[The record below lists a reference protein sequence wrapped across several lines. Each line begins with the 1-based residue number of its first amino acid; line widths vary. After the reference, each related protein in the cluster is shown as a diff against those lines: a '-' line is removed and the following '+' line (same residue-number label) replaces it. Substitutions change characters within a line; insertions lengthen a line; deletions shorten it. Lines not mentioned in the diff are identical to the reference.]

1 MFYIEDYYMKNIE
14 NKSKYVSLAPRGEKK
29 EEYEEYYNALDFA
42 MKDKS
47 IRNIAITGSY
57 GAGKSSVIDSYFNNH
72 KEIKCIRISLAYFS
86 FARLQNKYNNENNK
100 KNIKISEESSATPT
114 VNVGE
119 DNIQSN
125 MVLDNNPNEN
135 NIEVEV
141 LKNLFYSIDGK
152 KLKNNRYLTVKAKRD
167 IKEYFCQGLF
177 VFSIITMIVLLK
189 IVFVVLNNILS
200 NINNMKYALE
210 IMPRIPKLYAIVCL
224 LFCLSILIVCV
235 GSVVTNY
242 DKLLP
247 YIKSIVFK
255 NARIDTANMSIINHY
270 LHEIMNYMVDAEES
284 VFIFEDLDRY
294 ENYAIFEKLRN
305 LCILIN
311 NNEIIKKK
319 FEYNYN
325 VKGIKFIYAVKDD
338 FVFANNGIVLKN
350 DDGLLEERTKFFDFV
365 IPIIPKITQS
375 NIRDAITD
383 NIKRLNVKDIED
395 SYIFIISNYL
405 TSLRMV
411 NNIFNEFQIYKNTLC
426 NGKDFDDKQL
436 LTMIAFKNLYPKEF
450 VEYQQSGVLE
460 KMIIDID
467 SKKYSLLKH
476 SKKTERTYEPEIKRR
491 GINALSSQDQAI
503 YRKAKKYI
511 DLLENKKIEIYDDD
525 IVKSVFS
532 ECGNNEFIMMAT
544 RNGFINNKVNDC
556 INYFYSDFIDTHDK
570 DFLVNVYSGKD
581 FEIDYELHNA
591 GRVFGLLDAIHFT
604 TKAIIN
610 GDLIKYAFIKKF
622 NDNKT
627 NTLCDLIINDY
638 SLLLCIV
645 KYFESTAIDVCKQ
658 VINKCDNIDNEY
670 YESLILSSDVSITD
684 RIIIL
689 DKLLLCLDEK
699 AIFRIDTNQTLS
711 DFINENINMIY
722 NKDDNLQ
729 ELYVNRLNIKCENIK
744 YNENIDITK
753 MGNFVYKIMLDKTT
767 NEECF
772 VYKDLLKIYYLNKNV
787 FNDDFENDNLSF
799 IYNNTEENIIID
811 NIKTF
816 PDEYVENCLL
826 ITNRESITV
835 DDKMVELLY
844 LLKNEDNVISIIK
857 GLKGEIAI
865 ESVDYEGI
873 IIINDENSDDEVEK
887 YNERKK
893 LIYDELLKNDNISL
907 TMNDLYKYFSDFDWS
922 QLLTDYISNNLS
934 KLVAHNF
941 KPEDVDNKIL
951 GFYKNMILKCKSVEN
966 IESLLNNSIISL
978 QNTELVSLPPNLI
991 KKLLQGNNIKYDINC
1006 MVALYSNGFEG
1017 IEWYIYN
1024 NINDFINN
1032 NQVNLLSEDI
1042 IIKIIDIFD
1051 QNVKGRI
1058 NIDDDFVKSIQID
1071 ICQLIAKK
1079 YEVNPNFNSD
1089 GIIANYI
1096 ISSSYAFNHRI
1107 LNRVLTNKQI
1117 DNKLDILCNKLEY
1130 ITKEDLV
1137 AIIKSSNS
1145 PFYEFLDNQTMVYCI
1160 DREVLQKNFNKA
1172 KKIVNFMIKN
1182 NLAKR
1187 METQDMNTI
1196 IFKIL

>member
-1 MFYIEDYYMKNIE
+1 MKNIE

-86 FARLQNKYNNENNK
+86 FTRLQNEHNNGVNKGENKRNEEYSAVRTTDEGDGSVQKDITHDNSLNEN
-100 KNIKISEESSATPT
+100 
-114 VNVGE
+114 
-119 DNIQSN
+119 D
-125 MVLDNNPNEN
+125 
-135 NIEVEV
+135 IEVEV

-152 KLKNNRYLTVKAKRD
+152 RLDGNRFLTIKSKNKIKDYLCR
-167 IKEYFCQGLF
+167 GLF
-177 VFSIITMIVLLK
+177 VLSIIIVAMLFK
-189 IVFVVLNNILS
+189 MVFVVFNYMFS
-200 NINNMKYALE
+200 DINNMKYLLE
-210 IMPRIPKLYAIVCL
+210 IITGIPKLYVIAFLV
-224 LFCLSILIVCV
+224 FCLFFLIIFVNSI
-235 GSVVTNY
+235 VVNY
-242 DKLLP
+242 DKSFI

-255 NARIDTANMSIINHY
+255 NARIDTANTSIINHY
-270 LHEIMNYMVDAEES
+270 LHEIMNFMIDAEES

-294 ENYAIFEKLRN
+294 ENYGIFEKLRN

-311 NNEIIKKK
+311 NNDIIKGKYEK
-319 FEYNYN
+319 NYN
-325 VKGIKFIYAVKDD
+325 VKGVKFIYAVRDD
-338 FVFANNGIVLKN
+338 FVFANKGIALKSN
-350 DDGLLEERTKFFDFV
+350 DGLLEERTKFFDLV

-383 NIKRLNVKDIED
+383 NIKRLNIKDIED

-405 TSLRMV
+405 TSLRIV

-426 NGKDFDDKQL
+426 KGKGFDDKQL
-436 LTMIAFKNLYPKEF
+436 LTMIVFKNLYPKEF
-450 VEYQQSGVLE
+450 VEYQQSGVLK

-467 SKKYSLLKH
+467 SKKYALLKS
-476 SKKTERTYEPEIKRR
+476 SKKTEKIYEPEIERR
-491 GINALSSQDQAI
+491 GINALSGQAQTI
-503 YRKAKKYI
+503 YRNAKKYI

-525 IVKSVFS
+525 IIKSVFS

-556 INYFYSDFIDTHDK
+556 INYFYPDFIDTHDK

-581 FEIDYELHNA
+581 FEINYELHNA
-591 GRVFGLLDAIHFT
+591 ERVFGLLDAIHFT

-622 NDNKT
+622 SDNKT
-627 NTLCDLIINDY
+627 NALCDLIINDY

-658 VINKCDNIDNEY
+658 VINKCDNVDNEY

-684 RIIIL
+684 RILIL
-689 DKLLLCLDEK
+689 DKLLLCLDGK
-699 AIFRIDTNQTLS
+699 AIIRIDANQTLS

-753 MGNFVYKIMLDKTT
+753 VGNFVYKLMLDKTT
-767 NEECF
+767 NKECF

-799 IYNNTEENIIID
+799 IYNNTEENKIID

-844 LLKNEDNVISIIK
+844 SLKNEDNVISIIK
-857 GLKGEIAI
+857 DLKGEIAI

-1006 MVALYSNGFEG
+1006 MVILYSNGFEG

-1032 NQVNLLSEDI
+1032 NQVDLLSEDI

-1051 QNVKGRI
+1051 QKVKGQT
-1058 NIDDDFVKSIQID
+1058 NIEDDFVKNIQID
-1071 ICQLIAKK
+1071 ICQLIEKK
-1079 YEVNPNFNSD
+1079 YEVNPNFNPD

-1117 DNKLDILCNKLEY
+1117 DNKLNILCNKLEC

-1137 AIIKSSNS
+1137 VIIKSNIS
-1145 PFYEFLDNQTMVYCI
+1145 PFYEFLDKQTMVYTI
-1160 DREVLQKNFNKA
+1160 DKEVFQKNFNKA

-1187 METQDMNTI
+1187 IETQDMNTI
-1196 IFKIL
+1196 IFKTL